1 MEPHQK
7 KEKENIHGRGEIF
20 FFSENY
26 GVVEDI
32 LSNKILRYRMQQR
45 VSGNLD
51 SGQMIPQNKKTVSFL
66 SLGANFF

>member
-7 KEKENIHGRGEIF
+7 KLFMEGGKYF

-32 LSNKILRYRMQQR
+32 LSNKILRYRMQQT

>member
-1 MEPHQK
+1 
-7 KEKENIHGRGEIF
+7 
-20 FFSENY
+20 
-26 GVVEDI
+26 
-32 LSNKILRYRMQQR
+32 MQQT